1 MGSSLR
7 SASLLL
13 GLLSK
18 WGSQLPDSLRTEDPA
33 VILRV
38 LDCVDATDGISQ
50 TELIR
55 RLGLNQSTASKLV
68 QSTVSKLVRKLI
80 RAGYLKESRDRDDR
94 RLQLL
99 KSTGAGRGILYYLE
113 SSISMQAQR
122 DLQASNV
129 PDAAAPHV
137 FRGQIS

>member
-1 MGSSLR
+1 MDSSLR

-99 KSTGAGRGILYYLE
+99 KSTSSGRGVLYYLE
-113 SSISMQAQR
+113 SSISTLAQN
-122 DLQASNV
+122 DLRSSNV
-129 PDAAAPHV
+129 PVTAAPQV
-137 FRGQIS
+137 L

>member
-50 TELIR
+50 AELIR
-55 RLGLNQSTASKLV
+55 RLGLNQSTVSTLV